1 METGDRMTEAPRV
14 ALVTG
19 AGHRL
24 GRAFALALGKRGAS
38 VAVHYNA
45 AGDEARKTVQLITA
59 AGGSAEAFQS
69 DLTRPDGPHSLVDA
83 VVRNMGGL
91 DILVNSAA
99 MMERTPVGEVSVAAW
114 DRMFALNLRAPFFLA
129 QAASKVMRAGSAIIN
144 IADLAAF
151 ETWPAYIPHSITKA
165 GVLRMTESLARVLG
179 PDIRVNAIAPGAVL
193 LPDDWDDEQAKRFAE
208 TTPLRRI
215 GDPSDA
221 VGALLYLLDAPFVT
235 GETIVVDG
243 GRRIRK

>member
-1 METGDRMTEAPRV
+1 MTRRGGV

-24 GRAFALALGKRGAS
+24 GRAFAVALGERGMR

-45 AGDEARKTVQLITA
+45 SAEGAKETARIIEG
-59 AGGSAEAFQS
+59 AGGSAQLFQADLS
-69 DLTRPDGPHSLVDA
+69 DPYGPKALIDSVEKEVGSLD
-83 VVRNMGGL
+83 VV
-91 DILVNSAA
+91 VNSAA
-99 MMERTPVGEVSVAAW
+99 GMVRTPFGEITPEKW
-114 DRMFALNLRAPFFLA
+114 DSIFALNLRAPFFVA
-129 QAASKVMRAGSAIIN
+129 QNAARIMVKGGVIVN

-151 ETWPAYIPHSITKA
+151 ETWPGYIPHTISKA
-165 GVLRMTESLARVLG
+165 GVVKMTESLAKVLA

-193 LPDDWDDEQAKRFAE
+193 LPEDWDEAQSQRFVA
-208 TTPLRRI
+208 TTPLGAI
-215 GDPSDA
+215 GKPEDA
-221 VGALLYLLDAPFVT
+221 VSAMLYLIDADYVT